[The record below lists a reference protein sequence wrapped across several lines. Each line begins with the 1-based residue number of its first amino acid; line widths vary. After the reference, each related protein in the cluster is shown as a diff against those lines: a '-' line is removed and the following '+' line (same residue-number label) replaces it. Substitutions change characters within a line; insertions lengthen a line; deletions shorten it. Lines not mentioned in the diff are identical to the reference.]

1 MRQLFF
7 LYFFLLSSL
16 SSAQDTFSILAVDTA
31 TGEVGSAGAT
41 CLDLERD
48 GAGAIIISEVFPG
61 KGAIHTQSYWN
72 PVNQRNARRELLNG
86 RSPQELMLWLRNNDA
101 QRNSSVRQYGAVDF
115 APDGGARA
123 GAFTGINCLDY
134 KGQIVGDHYAI
145 QGNILLGPEVLS
157 HMEESFL
164 NTQGT
169 LAERLMAA
177 LQGAN
182 IPGADVR
189 CLSEGRSSRS
199 AFLRVARP
207 EDNPGDLYLDL
218 RVDVA
223 PNRREPIDLLQE
235 QFDEWLITGR
245 NGPPEKRIRLFPNP
259 ANSEIVIELIGDY
272 PEQPF
277 LQLDIISLSG
287 RHMAR
292 HAIGTKRTVIPGRQ
306 FHSGV
311 YICRITNKNGK
322 HLFSQK
328 LIVP

>member
-1 MRQLFF
+1 M
-7 LYFFLLSSL
+7 SSL
-16 SSAQDTFSILAVDTA
+16 LSAQDTFSILAVDTA

-86 RSPQELMLWLRNNDA
+86 RSPQELMLWLRDNDA
-101 QRNSSVRQYGAVDF
+101 QGNSSVRQYGAVDF
-115 APDGGARA
+115 NPDGGPRA
-123 GAFTGINCLDY
+123 AAFTGINCLDY
-134 KGQIVGDHYAI
+134 NGQIVGDHYAI
-145 QGNILLGPEVLS
+145 QGNILLGPEVLAN
-157 HMEESFL
+157 MEESFL

-182 IPGADVR
+182 VPGADVR

-199 AFLRVARP
+199 AFVRVARP
-207 EDNPGDLYLDL
+207 EDDPGNLYLDL

-223 PNRREPIDLLQE
+223 PNRREPINLLQE

-245 NGPPEKRIRLFPNP
+245 YGPPEERIRLFPNP

-277 LQLDIISLSG
+277 LQLDIISLTG
-287 RHMAR
+287 QHIAKYTIDAR
-292 HAIGTKRTVIPGRQ
+292 RVVIPSRQ
-306 FHSGV
+306 LNSGV
-311 YICRITNKNGK
+311 YICRITNETGK

-328 LIVP
+328 IIVP